1 MKTLAVLSGVV
12 IGAGV
17 TVWLFGLLVLALSFR
32 DLVVS

>member
-12 IGAGV
+12 IGAGA
-17 TVWLFGLLVLALSFR
+17 TVWLFGLLVLALSLK